1 MVQNGINVEDT
12 PKEHKLQLK
21 DLTTDEERIIT
32 NLRKLAAEVQYGT
45 IEVKFGIHDSQLK
58 SGMVSVTEKRI

>member
-1 MVQNGINVEDT
+1 MPI
-12 PKEHKLQLK
+12 K

-32 NLRKLAAEVQYGT
+32 NLRKMAAEIQYGT
-45 IEVKFGIHDSQLK
+45 IEVKFGIHDGQLK

>member
-1 MVQNGINVEDT
+1 MQI
-12 PKEHKLQLK
+12 K

-32 NLRKLAAEVQYGT
+32 NLRKLAIEVQYGT

-58 SGMVSVTEKRI
+58 SGVVSVTEKRI

>member
-1 MVQNGINVEDT
+1 MI
-12 PKEHKLQLK
+12 K

-32 NLRKLAAEVQYGT
+32 NLRKMAAMAAEIQYGT
-45 IEVKFGIHDSQLK
+45 IEVKFGIHDGQLK